1 MDCSHSTRMYT
12 QKPTHADRRQHKM
25 ESGRLDGPMDGWM
38 ERHVYTMYVG
48 VRPIHMALG
57 TVWRSTVARAP
68 SAAQGSVGTRDGRGR
83 RTRGRRAFAV
93 ATWLQRRA
101 ARPYGRSGR
110 RPGIVP
116 RAARDEGCRKRAGE
130 RRCLIARHGVLV
142 E

>member
-83 RTRGRRAFAV
+83 RTRGRRALAV
-93 ATWLQRRA
+93 ATWLQHAHTAVPASALALCRA
-101 ARPYGRSGR
+101 PRGTRAVGRGPVSGD
-110 RPGIVP
+110 
-116 RAARDEGCRKRAGE
+116 A
-130 RRCLIARHGVLV
+130 
-142 E
+142 